1 MTVLIAGGGIG
12 GLTTAL
18 MLHQRGIECEIY
30 ERSTKVKELGVGIN
44 TLPHAIK
51 ELAELDLLDALDAV
65 GIRTQELI
73 YQNRVGQ
80 EIWQE
85 PRGTYSGLEY
95 PQFSIHRGKLQRV
108 LHEAVL
114 ERLGKGAVHVGHELI
129 SFDQTDSNVNIQ
141 LIDRISGSEKE
152 VRGDALIACDGI
164 HSVIRKAFYPS
175 EGPPA
180 WNGIMLWRGATE
192 WHPFLTGESMVIAG
206 GMDAKLVLYPI
217 SREVL
222 DPSKILMNWAVGAKV
237 GDAKSP
243 PPRREDWNRKG
254 RLNELLPFVQDKF
267 SLDVLDP
274 LALIEGTDD
283 FYEYPM
289 CDRDPL
295 TKWSHGRVTLLGD
308 AAHPMYPVGSNG
320 ASQAILDARCL
331 ADSLASVD
339 AIVEAL
345 DVYEAERLPVTSQI
359 VRTNRSGGPERV
371 IDVVNQRAPD
381 GFDKLHD
388 IASAEELEAIVKGY
402 SQLAGFDKKGV
413 NKKT

>member
-51 ELAELDLLDALDAV
+51 KLAELDLLDALDAV